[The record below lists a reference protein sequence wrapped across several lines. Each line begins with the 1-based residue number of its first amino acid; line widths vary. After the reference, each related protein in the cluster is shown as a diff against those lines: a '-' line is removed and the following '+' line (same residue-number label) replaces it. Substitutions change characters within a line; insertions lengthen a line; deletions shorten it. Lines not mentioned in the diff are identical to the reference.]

1 MTKEQ
6 YVFSTRGIVTYEAEY
21 SLGTPIAPS

>member
-6 YVFSTRGIVTYEAEY
+6 YVFSTRRIVTYEAEY
-21 SLGTPIAPS
+21 SLGIPNAPS